1 MNFRQEECMNLSER
15 LRQLIEAVT
24 SPTRR
29 FVALEEQTG
38 VKAET
43 WRTWWNR
50 GGKAS
55 ADLIQAA
62 GQTWPEYAFWLVTG
76 INDFYNG
83 HTNPP
88 ISGNKKSPLRE
99 RDAAKAFFLKHIEY
113 VQWLEST
120 ETSASNYENIK
131 ISYWT
136 ELSNLAAIRDS
147 QETVLESIEDRER
160 VPRPEAGFI

>member
-1 MNFRQEECMNLSER
+1 MNLSER
-15 LRQLIEAVT
+15 LRQIIEAVT

-76 INDFYNG
+76 TDDFYNG
-83 HTNPP
+83 HTSPP
-88 ISGNKKSPLRE
+88 TSVTEKSSFRE
-99 RDAAKAFFLKHIEY
+99 RDAAKAFFQKKIEY
-113 VQWLEST
+113 ARWQQNGASDAYINGNLLHRE
-120 ETSASNYENIK
+120 EILQRFTSD
-131 ISYWT
+131 ISDL
-136 ELSNLAAIRDS
+136 LSLRIA
-147 QETVLESIEDRER
+147 QEDALNSIEEKGAMRRIDS
-160 VPRPEAGFI
+160 PY

>member
-1 MNFRQEECMNLSER
+1 MNLSER

-24 SPTRR
+24 SSTRR

-62 GQTWPEYAFWLVTG
+62 AQTWPEYAFWLVTG
-76 INDFYNG
+76 VDDFLNG
-83 HTNPP
+83 HTSPPNPEKA
-88 ISGNKKSPLRE
+88 SFRE
-99 RDAAKAFFLKHIEY
+99 RDAAKAVFLKKIERER
-113 VQWLEST
+113 WAETADLNAIDAREIEMDFMLE
-120 ETSASNYENIK
+120 I
-131 ISYWT
+131 
-136 ELSNLAAIRDS
+136 SNLSRIRYS
-147 QETVLESIEDRER
+147 QEEILERIEAEEKITRADK
-160 VPRPEAGFI
+160 GDL